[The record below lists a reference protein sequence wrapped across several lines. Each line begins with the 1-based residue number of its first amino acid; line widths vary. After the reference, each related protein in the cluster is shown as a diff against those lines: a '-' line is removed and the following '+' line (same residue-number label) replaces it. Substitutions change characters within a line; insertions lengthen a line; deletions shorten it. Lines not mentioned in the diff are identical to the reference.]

1 MTLENLHH
9 VELRVL
15 LSSTSIAPGTMHHPV
30 KISAAEEAQVPLI
43 LEFIRKLAEYEKL
56 LDEVVA
62 DEETLRHSLFETDSP
77 AKVIFAYLEEQPVG
91 FAVYFHNFSTF
102 AGRAGIYLEDLFVEP
117 AHRGRGIGLALL
129 SYLARVAKERGCA
142 RLNWAV
148 LDWNQPAIEF
158 YRRLGATPLED
169 WTVFRLSGDALDRL
183 AARQTL

>member
-1 MTLENLHH
+1 M
-9 VELRVL
+9 
-15 LSSTSIAPGTMHHPV
+15 
-30 KISAAEEAQVPLI
+30 KISPAEEAQLPLI
-43 LEFIRKLAEYEKL
+43 LNFIRKLAEYEKL

-62 DEETLRHSLFETDSP
+62 DEETLRESLFGPDP
-77 AKVIFAYLEEQPVG
+77 AAKVIFAYVEERPVG

-117 AHRGRGIGLALL
+117 AYRGRGIGMALL
-129 SYLARVAKERGCA
+129 SYIARIAKERRCA

-158 YRRLGATPLED
+158 YKRLGVVALED
-169 WTVFRLSGDALDRL
+169 WTVFRLSGEALDRL

>member
-1 MTLENLHH
+1 MQNA
-9 VELRVL
+9 VR
-15 LSSTSIAPGTMHHPV
+15 
-30 KISAAEEAQVPLI
+30 ISPAREAQLPLI

-62 DEETLRHSLFETDSP
+62 DEETLRESLFGPDSP
-77 AKVIFAYLEEQPVG
+77 AKVIFAYVEEQPVG

-117 AHRGRGIGLALL
+117 AFRGRGIGMALL
-129 SYLARVAKERGCA
+129 AYIARVAKERGCA

-148 LDWNQPAIEF
+148 LDWNQPAIDF
-158 YRRLGATPLED
+158 YRRLGAVALED
-169 WTVFRLSGDALDRL
+169 WTVFRLSGEALDRL